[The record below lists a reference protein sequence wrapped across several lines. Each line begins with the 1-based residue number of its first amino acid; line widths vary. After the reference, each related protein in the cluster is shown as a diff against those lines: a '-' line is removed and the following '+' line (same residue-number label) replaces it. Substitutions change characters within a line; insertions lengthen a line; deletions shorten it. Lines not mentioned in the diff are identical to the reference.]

1 MNTDKFYEIDFINEN
16 GILETLKIFDLVSAI
31 GEYNRV
37 IGVNLC
43 VWERKEEGLS
53 MRMLRSSKKEINSI
67 ESPD

>member
-1 MNTDKFYEIDFINEN
+1 MNTDKFYEIDFINDK
-16 GILETLKIFDLVSAI
+16 GICETLKIFDLVSAI
-31 GEYNRV
+31 SEYNR
-37 IGVNLC
+37 INGINLC